1 MYPVWWETPLPREW
15 KKRAVNLLSSFNHN
29 CSQRKFPNNLLL
41 PLDSRDEDDF
51 QNIHRAKV
59 EWSFNTDET
68 SQDPR
73 WLVGTK
79 HFPESKKH
87 PRIWILRHDLD
98 SLGRVLGVLG
108 SVYGLWELFEILR
121 GQSFLPASHRL

>member
-1 MYPVWWETPLPREW
+1 MRE
-15 KKRAVNLLSSFNHN
+15 VNLRSSFNDN
-29 CSQRKFPNNLLL
+29 CSQRKFPNNRLLL
-41 PLDSRDEDDF
+41 LDSCDEDAF

-79 HFPESKKH
+79 HFPESKTFHKIKKT
-87 PRIWILRHDLD
+87 PQNLD
-98 SLGRVLGVLG
+98 S
-108 SVYGLWELFEILR
+108 ET
-121 GQSFLPASHRL
+121 

>member
-15 KKRAVNLLSSFNHN
+15 KKRAVNLLSSFNDN
-29 CSQRKFPNNLLL
+29 CSQRKFANNLLL
-41 PLDSRDEDDF
+41 PLDSCDEDDF

-79 HFPESKKH
+79 HFPESKNLSQNAKNT
-87 PRIWILRHDLD
+87 PEF
-98 SLGRVLGVLG
+98 G
-108 SVYGLWELFEILR
+108 F
-121 GQSFLPASHRL
+121 